1 VWASPV
7 IIRAAFTTLL
17 TRARAAAESP
27 EGYMTL
33 HQAKAK
39 IAYLRERY
47 GCETHLGS
55 YLFLVRE
62 GGGWAVLYVTFPPNY
77 IPSSY
82 TSRIP

>member
-1 VWASPV
+1 
-7 IIRAAFTTLL
+7 
-17 TRARAAAESP
+17 
-27 EGYMTL
+27 MTL